1 MQQVFIVTVLFFMGC
16 FVIMEIIPREIILR
30 LSLSPSIITTIISG
44 AVSTQITIGPKHAKT
59 QINVFY
65 IQIPGLSHSECCTQ
79 NKGKCKKAET
89 SHIIIGLLTNIRKGN
104 QSW

>member
-44 AVSTQITIGPKHAKT
+44 AVCTQITIGPKNAKA
-59 QINVFY
+59 QINIFH
-65 IQIPGLSHSECCTQ
+65 IQLLGLSNSKCCTQ
-79 NKGKCKKAET
+79 NKGKCKKAGT
-89 SHIIIGLLTNIRKGN
+89 SHIIIGLY
-104 QSW
+104 SY